1 MTLLYQEGQEGT
13 LEKDFGVIRLMTILE
28 IYFEVMPAWAR
39 KGGGGHAP
47 AVAEAKRG
55 VGGNSEEVK

>member
-39 KGGGGHAP
+39 KGGGGTCS
-47 AVAEAKRG
+47 
-55 VGGNSEEVK
+55 GGGGGEKGSWRK